1 MIQIEPVRTLRGE
14 VQIPG
19 DKSISHR
26 YAMLA
31 AMAQGVTRIANFSAS
46 RDCQATLNCVGAL
59 GVEVKQS
66 QTTVEI
72 SSAGWDNFMQP
83 DRVLDVENSGTTIR
97 LLSSLLACREFVSS
111 IQGDESLNRRP
122 MGRIMNPLTLMG
134 AEIEAREG
142 QYPPLTIRG
151 SRLQGIRYSLPV
163 ASAQVKSCVLLAGLT
178 ARERTTV
185 VELTPS
191 RDHTERALPFFGAR
205 LEQRQDGDDGR
216 REISVS
222 GPTELRATSMEIPAD
237 FSSAVYF
244 ILGAVLAPGSD
255 VVLRNVGV
263 NPTRTGFLSL
273 LEESG
278 SQIAK
283 SNSREA
289 NGEPICDLRIG
300 STDSVWERFPK
311 EIRGS
316 WIPNLID
323 EIPALAVLGVRLKQ
337 GLIVR
342 DAQELRKKESDRIQA
357 VVSNLRQLGVE
368 AEELPDGLVVPP
380 KQRVRGGKVETFG
393 DHRIAMAFALA
404 ALIADAPVELDHPEC
419 VDVSFPGFFDRFRSL
434 CS

>member
-1 MIQIEPVRTLRGE
+1 MIRIEPVRSLRGE

-26 YAMLA
+26 YAILG
-31 AMAQGVTRIANFSAS
+31 AMAQGVTQIANFSPS
-46 RDCQATLNCVGAL
+46 RDCQATLNCVSGL
-59 GVEVKQS
+59 GVEVKQL

-72 SSAGWDNFMQP
+72 SSAGWDNFVEP
-83 DRVLDVENSGTTIR
+83 GGVLDADNSGTTIR
-97 LLSSLLACREFVSS
+97 LLSALLACREFTSS
-111 IQGDESLNRRP
+111 IQGDPSLNRRP
-122 MGRIMNPLTLMG
+122 MERIMNPLTLMG

-151 SRLQGIRYSLPV
+151 CQLQGIRYPLPV

-191 RDHTERALPFFGAR
+191 RDHTERALPFFGAH
-205 LEQRQDGDDGR
+205 LEQRQHEVGGR
-216 REISVS
+216 RELSIS
-222 GPTELRATSMEIPAD
+222 GPTDLKATSVDVPGD

-244 ILGAVLAPGSD
+244 ILGAVLAPGSE

-278 SQIAK
+278 AQITR
-283 SNSREA
+283 SNCREA
-289 NGEPICDLRIG
+289 NGEPVCDLQIG
-300 STDSVWERFPK
+300 STDSVWERFPR

-316 WIPNLID
+316 WIP
-323 EIPALAVLGVRLKQ
+323 ALAVLAVRLKQ

-380 KQRVRGGKVETFG
+380 KQRVQGGKVETFG

-404 ALIADAPVELDHPEC
+404 ALIADASVELDHPEC
-419 VDVSFPGFFDRFRSL
+419 VDISFPGFFDRFRSL
-434 CS
+434 WV

>member
-1 MIQIEPVRTLRGE
+1 MIRIKPVRSLRGE

-26 YAMLA
+26 YAMLG
-31 AMAQGVTRIANFSAS
+31 AMAQGVTRIDNFATS

-72 SSAGWDNFMQP
+72 SSHGWDNFVQP
-83 DRVLDVENSGTTIR
+83 DRVLDAENSGTTIR
-97 LLSSLLACREFVSS
+97 LLSSLLASREFTSS
-111 IQGDESLNRRP
+111 IQGDQSLNRRP
-122 MGRIMNPLTLMG
+122 MGRIINPLALMG

-142 QYPPLTIRG
+142 RYPPLTIRG
-151 SRLQGIRYSLPV
+151 GRLQGIRYPLPV

-178 ARERTTV
+178 AQEGTTV

-191 RDHTERALPFFGAR
+191 RDHTERALPFFGAC
-205 LEQRQDGDDGR
+205 LERRQHEDGGR
-216 REISVS
+216 CEISV
-222 GPTELRATSMEIPAD
+222 GGKANLQATSMDIPGD

-244 ILGAVLAPGSD
+244 ILGAVLAPGSE

-273 LEESG
+273 LEKAG
-278 SQIAK
+278 ADIAK
-283 SNSREA
+283 SNYREV
-289 NGEPICDLRIG
+289 NGEPVCDLQIG

-311 EIRGS
+311 EIKGS

-323 EIPALAVLGVRLKQ
+323 EIPALAILAIRLKH
-337 GLIVR
+337 GLVVR
-342 DAQELRKKESDRIQA
+342 DAEELRKKESDRIQA

-368 AEELPDGLVVPP
+368 VEELPDGFVVPP
-380 KQRVRGGKVETFG
+380 GQRVRGGKVETFG
-393 DHRIAMAFALA
+393 DHRIAMAFALT
-404 ALIADAPVELDHPEC
+404 ALIAADPVELDEPEC
-419 VDVSFPGFFDRFRSL
+419 VDISFPGFFDRFRSL

>member
-1 MIQIEPVRTLRGE
+1 MIRIEPVRTLRGE

-26 YAMLA
+26 YAMLG
-31 AMAQGVTRIANFSAS
+31 AMARGVTRITNFSAS

-66 QTTVEI
+66 ETTVEI
-72 SSAGWDNFMQP
+72 SSAGWDNFVQP
-83 DRVLDVENSGTTIR
+83 DRVLDAENSGTTIR
-97 LLSSLLACREFVSS
+97 LLSSLLACQEFTSS
-111 IQGDESLNRRP
+111 IQGDTSLNRRP
-122 MGRIMNPLTLMG
+122 MGRIINPLSLMG

-142 QYPPLTIRG
+142 QYPPLTIHG
-151 SRLQGIRYSLPV
+151 ARLQGIRYPLPV

-178 ARERTTV
+178 AREQTTV

-205 LEQRQDGDDGR
+205 LERRHIEDGC
-216 REISVS
+216 EISVS
-222 GPTELRATSMEIPAD
+222 GEADLRATSMDIPGD

-244 ILGAVLAPGSD
+244 ILGAVLAPGSE
-255 VVLRNVGV
+255 VLLRNVGV
-263 NPTRTGFLSL
+263 NPTRTGFLTL

-278 SQIAK
+278 AQIAR
-283 SNSREA
+283 SNCREA
-289 NGEPICDLRIG
+289 NGEPVCDLRIG
-300 STDSVWERFPK
+300 STDSVWERFPS
-311 EIRGS
+311 EIRGG

-323 EIPALAVLGVRLKQ
+323 EIPALAVLAVRLKQ
-337 GLIVR
+337 GLVVR

-368 AEELPDGLVVPP
+368 AEELPDGFVVPP
-380 KQRVRGGKVETFG
+380 NQRVRGGKVETLG

-404 ALIADAPVELDHPEC
+404 ALIADAPVELDQPEC
-419 VDVSFPGFFDRFRSL
+419 VDVSFPGFFDKFRSL
-434 CS
+434 WS

>member
-1 MIQIEPVRTLRGE
+1 MIRIEPVRTLRGE

-26 YAMLA
+26 YAMLG
-31 AMAQGVTRIANFSAS
+31 AMARGVTRITNFSAS

-66 QTTVEI
+66 ETTVEI
-72 SSAGWDNFMQP
+72 SSAGWDNFVQP
-83 DRVLDVENSGTTIR
+83 DRVLDAENSGTTIR
-97 LLSSLLACREFVSS
+97 LLSSLLACQEFTSS
-111 IQGDESLNRRP
+111 IQGDTSLNRRP
-122 MGRIMNPLTLMG
+122 MGRIINPLSLMG

-142 QYPPLTIRG
+142 QYPPLTIHG
-151 SRLQGIRYSLPV
+151 ARLQGIRYPLPV

-178 ARERTTV
+178 AREQTTV

-205 LEQRQDGDDGR
+205 LERRHIEDGC
-216 REISVS
+216 EISVS
-222 GPTELRATSMEIPAD
+222 GEADLRATSMDIPGD

-244 ILGAVLAPGSD
+244 ILGAVLAPGSE
-255 VVLRNVGV
+255 VLLRNVGV
-263 NPTRTGFLSL
+263 NPTRTGFLTL

-278 SQIAK
+278 AQIAR
-283 SNSREA
+283 SNCREA
-289 NGEPICDLRIG
+289 NGEPVCDLRIG
-300 STDSVWERFPK
+300 STDSVWERFPS

-323 EIPALAVLGVRLKQ
+323 EIPALAVLAVRLKQ
-337 GLIVR
+337 GLVVR

-357 VVSNLRQLGVE
+357 VVSNLQQLGVE
-368 AEELPDGLVVPP
+368 AEELPDGFVVPP
-380 KQRVRGGKVETFG
+380 NQCVRGGKVETLG

-404 ALIADAPVELDHPEC
+404 ALIADAPVELDQPEC
-419 VDVSFPGFFDRFRSL
+419 VDVSFPGFFDQFRSL
-434 CS
+434 WS